1 MILGLLKLRQYLKT
15 RPRLLGPRLL
25 AAISWSCL
33 AGCASESTVRE
44 YVPKIVTPYRIDIQ
58 QGNFLTPDMVE
69 KLAVGQTRDQVRF
82 IFGTPLL
89 TDIFHANRWDYVF
102 RSSKGWND
110 PLTRK
115 LVIFFDAGGHVERW
129 STDVLPLDAPAP
141 AAAAP
146 DPVPAPAAPA
156 PRAQGLGMSGAR
168 GDAPDGDRK

>member
-1 MILGLLKLRQYLKT
+1 MKTRQRILGQ
-15 RPRLLGPRLL
+15 RLL

-69 KLAVGQTRDQVRF
+69 KLTVGQTRDQVRF

-102 RSSKGWND
+102 RASKGWND
-110 PLTRK
+110 PVTRK
-115 LVIFFDAGGHVERW
+115 LVIFFDAGGLVERW
-129 STDVLPLDAPAP
+129 STDVLPLPVPSP

-146 DPVPAPAAPA
+146 DSVPAPA
-156 PRAQGLGMSGAR
+156 PRAQTPGMSGAR
-168 GDAPDGDRK
+168 DDAPDGARN